1 MIQGYK
7 ISSDKKNM
15 NIKVIHDYLSR
26 SYWSKDIPL
35 KIVQKAI
42 DNSLCFGVFLEEGEQ
57 VGFAR
62 IVTDSATFAYIAD
75 IFILEEHQAK
85 GLSKW
90 LMKTML
96 NHPEVKNIRRILLA
110 TRDAHGLY
118 KQFDFKELS
127 SPQFFMELLR
137 PNIYKNS

>member
-42 DNSLCFGVFLEEGEQ
+42 DNSLCFGVFLEEEQ
-57 VGFAR
+57 VGFSR

-75 IFILEEHQAK
+75 VFILEEHQAK

-90 LMKTML
+90 LMNTML

-127 SPQFFMELLR
+127 SPQFFMELHR